1 MLWLSLEEKWV
12 EAVYVSEMEKAVL
25 AMYLLC
31 CSNKRVLVKN
41 DTCMDVGESE
51 HSRTVSG
58 ETEVTQHKF

>member
-1 MLWLSLEEKWV
+1 MCLRWK
-12 EAVYVSEMEKAVL
+12 KAVL

-31 CSNKRVLVKN
+31 WSNKRVLVKN
-41 DTCMDVGESE
+41 DTTCMDVGESE